1 MDRRKRQYSSHTRSL
16 ASSASHPRRRP
27 RSSPYLAEDIENGI
41 VVSLLPSL
49 PQGGR
54 TTVRDAVHD
63 VSIRSSPSPISL
75 SRQQIVTVQAIH
87 RHPAMLLGL
96 SALVLCLT
104 GSMVSARLLVASA
117 EPPASSVAL
126 SPSRFSQL
134 RTGTVHTLVVCRNSR
149 RFEISGGAPDRERVR
164 GRLSYPRRSPRLLMR
179 LASLHMTPV
188 RSMPAWLR
196 NASTSWC

>member
-63 VSIRSSPSPISL
+63 VSIRSSPSPQHL
-75 SRQQIVTVQAIH
+75 PVTATNRH
-87 RHPAMLLGL
+87 RTSH
-96 SALVLCLT
+96 S
-104 GSMVSARLLVASA
+104 
-117 EPPASSVAL
+117 
-126 SPSRFSQL
+126 SPSCNATRSFGL
-134 RTGTVHTLVVCRNSR
+134 
-149 RFEISGGAPDRERVR
+149 GAVSHRIDGVR
-164 GRLSYPRRSPRLLMR
+164 QIAGRIR
-179 LASLHMTPV
+179 
-188 RSMPAWLR
+188 
-196 NASTSWC
+196 